1 VSKPFG
7 SVFGDQMAISW
18 YRNGTWSRM
27 TVQPVQPLSLHPG
40 AHVLHYGS
48 ACFEG
53 LKAYRQA
60 DGRLHLFRVD
70 KHVERMRASAELLC
84 LPAPEAGFIESMI
97 EAVVDASREIVPEFP
112 GALYLRPVLIGTQAN
127 IGSATKPS
135 DEACLYVIASPVG
148 SYFEQGERP
157 LRLLVGDRHMRSTPD
172 FGRAKTGGNYAAAL
186 RFTMDAKKRWQA
198 DQVLFCPG
206 GDVQETGAANFLLI
220 DDQRILTKRLDG
232 SILQGVTR
240 DSLLRLARDSGYDVE
255 ERDYRVPELL
265 ERASSG
271 EAALSGTAAVLT
283 SVGTLIFDGRE
294 YRVGDGKVGP
304 NVVRL
309 RAALNAI
316 QSGEAE
322 DRYGWRRPV

>member
-1 VSKPFG
+1 
-7 SVFGDQMAISW
+7 
-18 YRNGTWSRM
+18 
-27 TVQPVQPLSLHPG
+27 
-40 AHVLHYGS
+40 LHYGS

-60 DGRLHLFRVD
+60 NGQVHLFRVD
-70 KHVERMRASAELLC
+70 KHVERMRQSAELLC

-97 EAVVDASREIVPEFP
+97 EAVVAASREIVPEFP

-127 IGSATKPS
+127 IGSATKPAE
-135 DEACLYVIASPVG
+135 EACLYVIASPVG
-148 SYFEQGERP
+148 SYFGEDERP
-157 LRLLVGDRHMRSTPD
+157 LRLLVGDRHMRSTPE

-186 RFTMDAKKRWQA
+186 RFTVEAKKRWQA

-220 DDQRILTKRLDG
+220 DDRRVLTKKLDG

-240 DSLLRLARDSGYDVE
+240 DSLLRLARDFGYEVE
-255 ERDYRVPELL
+255 ERDFHIPELL

-283 SVGTLIFDGRE
+283 SVGTLIHDGRE
-294 YRVGDGKVGP
+294 YRVGDGKVGQ
-304 NVVRL
+304 NVRRL

-316 QSGEAE
+316 QCGEAE